1 MLKVAFNLKIVIIL
15 AIGFAL
21 ASILG
26 YLSFL
31 AKLSPI
37 LGYLLAGYL
46 IGPYS
51 PGFVADLSISEQ
63 LAEIGVI
70 LMMFSVGMHFKWE
83 DLMNVKKVAIPGAI
97 GQTFIATLLS
107 VLLIYNIGWTFPAA
121 IIFGL
126 AIGVASTVVLVQM
139 LSDNHLLDTVQGH
152 VSVGWLIVEDII
164 TVVGLLLMPILV
176 TKGEELNFQN
186 VATLISTVIFKFS
199 LLSVFLFTLGRP
211 FVRYVLSKVLLTK
224 SPELFTSTM
233 LALTFIIALGSSILF
248 GTSIALGAFIAGMLL
263 NQTELKREIFKIAMP
278 LKNAFVVIFFLS
290 VGMLFNP
297 FVIIDH
303 FLLFIGVLAIILIVK
318 PLAAFVIAIA
328 LKSSF
333 KTALTVAV
341 ALAQIG
347 EFSLIL
353 SEEANRIQLL
363 PDEGYDVI
371 VACVLTSISL
381 NPLFFKLLKK
391 QLGIKV
397 IKTGDS

>member
-1 MLKVAFNLKIVIIL
+1 MLEIAFNLKIVIIL
-15 AIGFAL
+15 AVGFTL

-26 YLSFL
+26 YLSVL
-31 AKLSPI
+31 ARLSPI

-83 DLMNVKKVAIPGAI
+83 DLMNVKRIAIPGAI
-97 GQTFIATLLS
+97 GQTFIAT
-107 VLLIYNIGWTFPAA
+107 VLCVVLIYNIGWSIPSA

-126 AIGVASTVVLVQM
+126 AVGVASTVVLVQM
-139 LSDNHLLDTVQGH
+139 LADNRLLNTTQGH

-164 TVVGLLLMPILV
+164 TVVGLLLMPILAAQENEI
-176 TKGEELNFQN
+176 GLQN
-186 VATLISTVIFKFS
+186 IVTVISSLILKFG
-199 LLSVFLFTLGRP
+199 LLAVLLFTVGRP
-211 FVRYVLSKVLLTK
+211 IVRYILSKVLLTK
-224 SPELFTSTM
+224 STELFTSTM
-233 LALTFIIALGSSILF
+233 LALTFIIALGSSLLF

-263 NQTELKREIFKIAMP
+263 AQTELKREIFTIATP

-290 VGMLFNP
+290 VGMIFNP
-297 FVIIDH
+297 SVIVDH
-303 FLLFIGVLAIILIVK
+303 FFLFIGVLAIILIAK
-318 PLAAFVIAIA
+318 PIAAFLIAII

-353 SEEANRIQLL
+353 SEEANRIDLL
-363 PDEGYDVI
+363 PEEGYDVI

-381 NPLFFKLLKK
+381 NPLFFKLLRN
-391 QLGIKV
+391 QLGIKEV
-397 IKTGDS
+397 S